1 MKYAVLVWCTFA
13 TVSGKIKQSA
23 KDLEGQ
29 LYEDLLFDYNKIPR
43 PVKNSSDILTV
54 DVGASLIRIIDV
66 VICMSCKKAFTI
78 INKVHEQKWF
88 DAKLTWDP
96 KKYGGLRTL
105 HIPSDLI
112 WTPDLVLYNNAA
124 GDPDITI
131 LTDALVTHEGHVF
144 WQPPAI
150 YKSFCPI
157 DVTWFPYDSQKC
169 EMKFGTWT
177 YTGRYVDLKQL
188 PKGEL
193 AGVGVTTS
201 DFNPMCSGPGK

>member
-1 MKYAVLVWCTFA
+1 MRTALLFCCTI
-13 TVSGKIKQSA
+13 TIVQTRLKNSA

-66 VICMSCKKAFTI
+66 DEK
-78 INKVHEQKWF
+78 NQ
-88 DAKLTWDP
+88 LTWDP

-150 YKSFCPI
+150 YKSFCP
-157 DVTWFPYDSQKC
+157 VSHATMY
-169 EMKFGTWT
+169 
-177 YTGRYVDLKQL
+177 
-188 PKGEL
+188 
-193 AGVGVTTS
+193 
-201 DFNPMCSGPGK
+201 

>member
-1 MKYAVLVWCTFA
+1 MKYAVLFWCTFT

-66 VICMSCKKAFTI
+66 DEKNQVLTTNLWLEM
-78 INKVHEQKWF
+78 KWF

-112 WTPDLVLYNNAA
+112 WTPDLVLYN
-124 GDPDITI
+124 
-131 LTDALVTHEGHVF
+131 
-144 WQPPAI
+144 
-150 YKSFCPI
+150 K
-157 DVTWFPYDSQKC
+157 
-169 EMKFGTWT
+169 
-177 YTGRYVDLKQL
+177 
-188 PKGEL
+188 
-193 AGVGVTTS
+193 
-201 DFNPMCSGPGK
+201 